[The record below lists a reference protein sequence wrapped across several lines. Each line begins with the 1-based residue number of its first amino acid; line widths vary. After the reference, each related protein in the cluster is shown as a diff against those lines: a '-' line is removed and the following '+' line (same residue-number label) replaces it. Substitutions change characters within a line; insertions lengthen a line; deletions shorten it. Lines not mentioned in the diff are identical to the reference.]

1 MVCGLGSL
9 GQHCVSVLKKFDVH
23 VSAVDLKRPTYWDV
37 PKLHEQLESLTIG
50 DCRDPEVLDKCQID
64 QCRSILLVTADER
77 VNIETAFV
85 ARLKNPNIRLVIRSA
100 QKNLNHLLSQQ
111 LENSVALE
119 PTEITSTAFALAAL
133 GDETRGSFYLD
144 GHLVQVKERRIK
156 KDDPLV
162 SRTIGKVD
170 AQHRILAHRHNQ
182 ERYSNR
188 FYQWAPDTKIKSE
201 DNILY
206 LNIPSINNKSQL
218 ESRWLQTKNKALGGE
233 PSGDVRLESSKQ
245 KPWATRIALHVRKK
259 LFSPILRHRLARLVL
274 FCLSTVIILLFI
286 GSLLFY
292 FYGPELNVTDATYA
306 AIALMLG
313 GYVDLLGS
321 ELTFDMAIPWWLR
334 LFGLLQTITGTVLIG
349 ALYALITSH
358 ILATRFDFNK
368 RPRFPEHDHIIVI
381 GWGRIGQKVTR
392 ILSDFRQPFIVITKD
407 QPRIPNPFPILAGID
422 DTGRALSHVNLENAK
437 GVISVTNDEMT
448 NLELGLM
455 AHGINSSCR
464 MVLRTY
470 HDRFGFYVKSLFP
483 YAQVISSSV
492 LGAEAFAAAAFGENI
507 IDLFIQNGQTIL
519 VTQYAVEAGDT
530 LNGRILA
537 DIAYGYVV
545 VPVVMVSAQTQST
558 TWMPSDNLRLSVGDT
573 LTVLATID
581 SLRRVEKGDLRPPGH
596 QLILKRVNADWAKT
610 EGMMRIAKET
620 DCSPGEARA
629 LVENLPGTFHRPLYY
644 HQGWRLMQALRKMG
658 FEAEL
663 EAIRIADEGLQDS

>member
-1 MVCGLGSL
+1 
-9 GQHCVSVLKKFDVH
+9 
-23 VSAVDLKRPTYWDV
+23 
-37 PKLHEQLESLTIG
+37 
-50 DCRDPEVLDKCQID
+50 
-64 QCRSILLVTADER
+64 
-77 VNIETAFV
+77 
-85 ARLKNPNIRLVIRSA
+85 
-100 QKNLNHLLSQQ
+100 
-111 LENSVALE
+111 
-119 PTEITSTAFALAAL
+119 
-133 GDETRGSFYLD
+133 
-144 GHLVQVKERRIK
+144 
-156 KDDPLV
+156 
-162 SRTIGKVD
+162 
-170 AQHRILAHRHNQ
+170 
-182 ERYSNR
+182 
-188 FYQWAPDTKIKSE
+188 
-201 DNILY
+201 
-206 LNIPSINNKSQL
+206 
-218 ESRWLQTKNKALGGE
+218 
-233 PSGDVRLESSKQ
+233 
-245 KPWATRIALHVRKK
+245 
-259 LFSPILRHRLARLVL
+259 
-274 FCLSTVIILLFI
+274 
-286 GSLLFY
+286 
-292 FYGPELNVTDATYA
+292 
-306 AIALMLG
+306 
-313 GYVDLLGS
+313 
-321 ELTFDMAIPWWLR
+321 
-334 LFGLLQTITGTVLIG
+334 
-349 ALYALITSH
+349 
-358 ILATRFDFNK
+358 
-368 RPRFPEHDHIIVI
+368 
-381 GWGRIGQKVTR
+381 
-392 ILSDFRQPFIVITKD
+392 
-407 QPRIPNPFPILAGID
+407 
-422 DTGRALSHVNLENAK
+422 
-437 GVISVTNDEMT
+437 VTNDEMT